1 MASVFTECK
10 EQLGFGRTMAG
21 LAPLDVES
29 VIAGLAADPD
39 AQVLA
44 GGTDFM
50 VEVNCGHRRPRSVIS
65 LRRVAEMQQW
75 SVEGEVVRIGAGVPY
90 SRIERGAIAE
100 LAPCL
105 AQAAR
110 TVGSPQIRNAGT
122 IGGNLATAS
131 PAGDTLPP
139 LAALEATVEVAGP
152 DGRRRLRID
161 ELVVGP
167 KRTSLDGGELIVSV
181 DVPIVAGHQE
191 YLKVGTRN
199 AMVISIAG
207 VALVMDVAGRSI
219 RCALGSVGPVPIRAT
234 GAEAFVTGR
243 IDWDAG
249 RLSDDDAAAFGVM
262 VAEASRPIDDHRSSA
277 EYRRHAIDVCARR
290 AIRRAVDAFPAGSG
304 GP

>member
-1 MASVFTECK
+1 MT
-10 EQLGFGRTMAG
+10 G

-29 VIAGLAADPD
+29 VIAELVAAPE

-50 VEVNCGHRRPRSVIS
+50 VEVNYGHRRPHTVIS
-65 LRRVAEMQQW
+65 LRRVAELRQW
-75 SVEGEVVRIGAGVPY
+75 SVDGDVLRIGAGVPY
-90 SRIERGAIAE
+90 SQIERGTIAG
-100 LAPCL
+100 LVPCL

-139 LAALEATVEVAGP
+139 LAALDAVVEVAGP
-152 DGRRRLRID
+152 HGRRRVPID
-161 ELVVGP
+161 ELIVGP
-167 KRTSLDGGELIVSV
+167 KRTSLGAGELIVAV
-181 DVPIVAGHQE
+181 EVPIIAGHQE

-207 VALVMDVAGRSI
+207 VALVLDAPGRRV

-234 GAEAFVTGR
+234 EAEAFVSDR
-243 IDWDAG
+243 IDWDGAATSG
-249 RLSDDDAAAFGVM
+249 PGDRLSTEDARAFGELVADAA
-262 VAEASRPIDDHRSSA
+262 RPIDDHRSSA
-277 EYRRHAIDVCARR
+277 AYRRHAIGVCARR
-290 AIRRAVDAFPAGSG
+290 AVERAVDGLAIAGLAQ
-304 GP
+304 

>member
-1 MASVFTECK
+1 MT
-10 EQLGFGRTMAG
+10 G

-29 VIAGLAADPD
+29 VVAELAAAPE

-50 VEVNCGHRRPRSVIS
+50 VEVNYGHRRPRTVIS
-65 LRRVAEMQQW
+65 LRRVAELQQW
-75 SVEGEVVRIGAGVPY
+75 SVVGGVLRIGAGVPY
-90 SRIERGAIAE
+90 AQMERGPIAE

-139 LAALEATVEVAGP
+139 LTALEAVVEVAGP
-152 DGRRRLRID
+152 DGRRRMRID
-161 ELVVGP
+161 ELIVGP
-167 KRTSLDGGELIVSV
+167 KRTSLSTGDLIVAV
-181 DVPIVAGHQE
+181 EVPIVSGHQE

-207 VALVMDVAGRSI
+207 VALVLDVPGRRV
-219 RCALGSVGPVPIRAT
+219 RCALGSVGPVPIRALD
-234 GAEAFVTGR
+234 AEAFVATR
-243 IDWDAG
+243 IDWDGLDESSAE
-249 RLSDDDAAAFGVM
+249 RLSNDDAAAFGELM
-262 VAEASRPIDDHRSSA
+262 ADAARPIDDHRSSA
-277 EYRRHAIDVCARR
+277 VYRRHAIGVCARR
-290 AIRRAVDAFPAGSG
+290 ALERAVEAMSR
-304 GP
+304 